1 MPRQKIL
8 LPHNF
13 SDYDHR
19 VLDFVV
25 KMFAHLKDVE
35 VTLFNVYSPVPE
47 IQDFVHE
54 AQILDKLKK
63 NLNQISGQ
71 IKVQEKALS
80 EVRETLIKKG
90 FQEDDALCIFKVR
103 KTDTAGE
110 IIALS
115 RQERFDVIVV
125 NHKQGKFTRFFTGNI
140 FEKVIPALKDTA
152 ICVVN

>member
-19 VLDFVV
+19 ALDFVV
-25 KMFAHLKDVE
+25 KMFAHLEDIE
-35 VTLFNVYSPVPE
+35 VTLFNVYSPAPE

-63 NLNQISGQ
+63 NLSQISGQ
-71 IKVQEKALS
+71 IKGQENALD
-80 EVRETLIKKG
+80 EVREKLIERG
-90 FQEDDALCIFKVR
+90 FKEDNVRCIFKAR

-115 RQERFDVIVV
+115 RQEHFDLIVI
-125 NHKQGKFTRFFTGNI
+125 NHKHGKFTRFFTGNV
-140 FEKVIPALKDTA
+140 FEKVINGLKDTA
-152 ICVVN
+152 ICVAN